1 MYMHMSI
8 YMYYM
13 YACVCYVTT
22 LKCSLSLPLSRVLHS
37 RVRQN
42 LRIVLAFPSLCDQP
56 LTTHWK
62 ELLSQVNIYY
72 HQPWTQRDLV
82 NVALHHLTG

>member
-1 MYMHMSI
+1 MYMHISI
-8 YMYYM
+8 YMYIICM
-13 YACVCYVTT
+13 HVCYVTM
-22 LKCSLSLPLSRVLHS
+22 LSPPLSRLLHS
-37 RVRQN
+37 RMRQN